1 MTHTRPGSIHVGH
14 IQNEAG
20 DPVGITRGVAEVIT
34 GSVPLF
40 LDRTAKNDSIAVD
53 LRLELLLLLFV
64 EPMHRM
70 NQFSYDFICV
80 IIFSIIYIKKYNI
93 IIFLYGVL
101 FIFYYC

>member
-20 DPVGITRGVAEVIT
+20 DPMGIITRGVAEVKLSRAFLLLDLVT

-53 LRLELLLLLFV
+53 LRLELLLLLLFV
-64 EPMHRM
+64 EPMHT
-70 NQFSYDFICV
+70 
-80 IIFSIIYIKKYNI
+80 
-93 IIFLYGVL
+93 
-101 FIFYYC
+101 